1 MNDEFKPSKNLCMVA
16 AMVLPLS
23 DQQQEWIRMGGDAG
37 NVFKAS
43 LGLSAD
49 NKLLYGSS
57 VEDAI
62 TFLKYVCMENKKR
75 GVKLN
80 YEFRRVAGRYGE
92 SRKWNASSL
101 KKTVTARKGIYVI
114 FGKAKRTNSI
124 HKALLKKIR
133 SVDCVGDELEI
144 YSKVAKG
151 MSRKDHAV
159 SIRSDCNGVRL
170 FDNACIKGS
179 VEFNMTNLANKMID
193 LTHCYYFDLYVKGR
207 KTKVTK

>member
-1 MNDEFKPSKNLCMVA
+1 MNDEFKPSKNLCMAA

-43 LGLSAD
+43 LGLNAD

-62 TFLKYVCMENKKR
+62 AFLKYVCKENKKR

-80 YEFRRVAGRYGE
+80 YEFRRVAGRCGE
-92 SRKWNASSL
+92 RRRWNASSL
-101 KKTVTARKGIYVI
+101 EKTVMARKGIYVI

-124 HKALLKKIR
+124 HKALLKRIR
-133 SVDCVGDELEI
+133 SADCVGDELEI
-144 YSKVAKG
+144 FSKVAKG

-159 SIRSDCNGVRL
+159 SIRSDCDGLRL
-170 FDNACIKGS
+170 FDNACVKGS

-207 KTKVTK
+207 KTKVIK

>member
-37 NVFKAS
+37 NVFMAS

-92 SRKWNASSL
+92 SREGMQVHSNGAQRHLCDFWEGKEDEQYSQ
-101 KKTVTARKGIYVI
+101 GI
-114 FGKAKRTNSI
+114 
-124 HKALLKKIR
+124 IR
-133 SVDCVGDELEI
+133 SAECVGDELEI
-144 YSKVAKG
+144 FSKVARG

-159 SIRSDCNGVRL
+159 SICSDGDDIRL
-170 FDNACIKGS
+170 FDNACTKGS
-179 VEFNMTNLANKMID
+179 VEFSMTDLANKMID
-193 LTHCYYFDLYVKGR
+193 LTHCYHFDLYKKGG
-207 KTKVTK
+207 KTEVTK